1 MFVSGINELCWTI
14 SPHLALR
21 LPKYPAHQSAE
32 RIRSIVGT
40 GLGLLWLLRDDEQ
53 EATVDDV
60 PIKLPSSAVTAVVQP
75 VLCLPPIT
83 SMCIDQIPEL

>member
-1 MFVSGINELCWTI
+1 
-14 SPHLALR
+14 

-32 RIRSIVGT
+32 RIRSIVGI